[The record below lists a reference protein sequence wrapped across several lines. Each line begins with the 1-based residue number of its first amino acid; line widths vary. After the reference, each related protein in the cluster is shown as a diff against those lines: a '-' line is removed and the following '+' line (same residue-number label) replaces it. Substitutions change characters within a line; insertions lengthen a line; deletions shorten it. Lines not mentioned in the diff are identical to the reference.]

1 MYSVIS
7 ADQGSL
13 MEQDV
18 GTLYLNPKLL
28 DHTRRTKIRERGVFV
43 KNDCRTSFVQ
53 SSEINDLIRAHWS
66 C

>member
-18 GTLYLNPKLL
+18 GTLYLNSKLL
-28 DHTRRTKIRERGVFV
+28 DHTRRTTSGREKFSSRMNVGQTSRNQV
-43 KNDCRTSFVQ
+43 K
-53 SSEINDLIRAHWS
+53 
-66 C
+66 